1 MRQADERLQQAEAQQ
16 QAAAAD
22 IAKAAE
28 QAWADKAAEDAMVMA
43 RKKADKNYARRSKL
57 QPAPEPVKT
66 FRKIRKADITEADK
80 IAPEP
85 EDLF

>member
-1 MRQADERLQQAEAQQ
+1 
-16 QAAAAD
+16 
-22 IAKAAE
+22 
-28 QAWADKAAEDAMVMA
+28 MVMA